1 MASASH
7 IPGVTDLLSA
17 LGLGV
22 AQTDTS
28 ETADVHK
35 SLDAARATIKTAA
48 LSSRAPSIESH
59 VSTSWLGSLLPRHP
73 HVALTV
79 RKVGGGQLLN
89 DGVSAIAEVALELHC
104 ALQSCARIALQK
116 CSTLVG
122 MAFFAPHTPHSLAS
136 FKGGTQRSL
145 LPRFLLPRRFRAH
158 TKRMVCQA
166 TCVIHHV

>member
-79 RKVGGGQLLN
+79 RKVGQLLN

-122 MAFFAPHTPHSLAS
+122 MAFFAPHTPPLAGL
-136 FKGGTQRSL
+136 F
-145 LPRFLLPRRFRAH
+145 
-158 TKRMVCQA
+158 
-166 TCVIHHV
+166 

>member
-22 AQTDTS
+22 AQTDSS

-59 VSTSWLGSLLPRHP
+59 VSTKL
-73 HVALTV
+73 V
-79 RKVGGGQLLN
+79 RFN
-89 DGVSAIAEVALELHC
+89 TDC
-104 ALQSCARIALQK
+104 
-116 CSTLVG
+116 
-122 MAFFAPHTPHSLAS
+122 HT
-136 FKGGTQRSL
+136 
-145 LPRFLLPRRFRAH
+145 
-158 TKRMVCQA
+158 
-166 TCVIHHV
+166 IHMYFNSGRG